1 MWHGGQSQALQ
12 NVQETVYSRHFLQSL
27 LMLKEVA
34 PPAFYKVVEL
44 MIQQRKLQ
52 EQ

>member
-1 MWHGGQSQALQ
+1 MHGGHSQALQ
-12 NVQETVYSRHFLQSL
+12 SVQETIYSRHFLQSL

-34 PPAFYKVVEL
+34 LPAFYNVAEL
-44 MIQQRKLQ
+44 VIQQRKLQ